1 MSCTNPPRAS
11 WQTLVALLTAISLV
25 LLVLSAGARA
35 ASTATVTAATST
47 TVVDPNTPVL
57 VTSQDQPPR
66 GYRLNAAEVQRIA
79 RRNPTA
85 AAELRRHPD
94 AIPYEYTKGPGRWQV
109 SWFSAGANQKELLQ
123 VYVDDANGKVT
134 QAWTGFQ
141 VAWTMARGYPGAFG
155 KQVNAWYVWIPMC
168 LLFMAPFIPWRRPR
182 ARHPASPESAGRQSS
197 SCRPRAR
204 HPASPESAGRQSSS
218 CRPRAVPGEPAPR
231 RGWSLLHLDLAML
244 LGFSISL
251 AFFNH
256 ALIGLS
262 VPLVYPFLL
271 YLMARMLLLAFG
283 KGVPRQP
290 LRVSVPRTWLVV
302 GIVFLVGFRIG
313 LNVINSNV
321 IDVGYAG
328 VIGAD
333 RILHDKPLYGGW
345 PSDNANGDT
354 YGPVNYYAYVPFR
367 AIFGWSGSW
376 DQLPAAHAAAIFFD
390 LMMLLGLFLLGR
402 RIRGP
407 SLGIVLAYAW
417 AAYPFSLYALSSNTN
432 DTLVGLLVVVALLV
446 ISSAPARGVAGALAG
461 LTKFA
466 PLALAP
472 LLLRGIGEPPRRRSI
487 AFYGLAYG
495 LTAIAVML
503 PVLLN
508 HDLHAFWQ
516 DSVSYQSSRVT
527 PFSVW
532 GLWGGLDGAQQLVQG
547 AGVGLAVGLAFVPGR
562 RGIVEVAA
570 LGAAIL
576 IALQLGVNYW
586 LYPYIVW
593 FFPLVIVALFASH
606 PQRSSPAS
614 ADERPHDVFE
624 PEPSARLQVA

>member
-1 MSCTNPPRAS
+1 LSATNPLRAGR
-11 WQTLVALLTAISLV
+11 QALVALVTAF
-25 LLVLSAGARA
+25 LLAGLGASAAARA
-35 ASTATVTAATST
+35 ATTVTVTAAAST
-47 TVVDPNTPVL
+47 TTTVADPNTPVL
-57 VTSQDQPPR
+57 VTSHDRPPR
-66 GYRLNAAEVQRIA
+66 GYRLNATEVERIA

-85 AAELRRHPD
+85 AAELRRHPN
-94 AIPYEYTKGPGRWQV
+94 AIPYEYTKGAGRWQV
-109 SWFSAGANQKELLQ
+109 SWFSTGANQKELLQ
-123 VYVDDANGKVT
+123 VYVDDATGKVT

-155 KQVNAWYVWIPMC
+155 RQVNAWYAWIPMC
-168 LLFMAPFIPWRRPR
+168 LLFMAPFLPWRRLR
-182 ARHPASPESAGRQSS
+182 GA
-197 SCRPRAR
+197 
-204 HPASPESAGRQSSS
+204 
-218 CRPRAVPGEPAPR
+218 PGEPAQR
-231 RGWSLLHLDLAML
+231 RRWSLLHVDLAVL
-244 LGFSISL
+244 LGFSVSL

-262 VPLVYPFLL
+262 VPLVYPSLL
-271 YLMARMLLLAFG
+271 YLLARMLLLAFG
-283 KGVPRQP
+283 KGVPREP
-290 LRVSVPRTWLVV
+290 LRVSVPRSWLVV

-313 LNVINSNV
+313 LNVIDSNV

-354 YGPVNYYAYVPFR
+354 YGPVNYYAYIPFR
-367 AIFGWSGSW
+367 AIFGWSGTW
-376 DQLPAAHAAAIFFD
+376 DSLPAAHAAAICFD
-390 LMMLLGLFLLGR
+390 LMMLLALFMLGR

-432 DTLVGLLVVVALLV
+432 DTLVGLLVVLALLV

-472 LLLRGIGEPPRRRSI
+472 LLLRGSGGPPRRRSI
-487 AFYGLAYG
+487 IFYVLAYG
-495 LTAIAVML
+495 LTVIAAML

-532 GLWGGLDGAQQLVQG
+532 GLWGGLDIAQQLVQG
-547 AGVGLAVGLAFVPGR
+547 AGVGLAVALAFFPAR

-614 ADERPHDVFE
+614 SHDRPQDVPASE
-624 PEPSARLQVA
+624 PAARLQVVSP